1 MLPFLDIL
9 TPIISKVLDF
19 IPDPQKK
26 AEAQLKIQTELDANS
41 QAILA
46 AVTAVDKAQIE
57 VNTEEAK
64 SSNLFVSG
72 WRPAIGWV
80 CGLALTW
87 QYVLQPIVSYI
98 LTVSGKPVNLPVF
111 DFSTMSTIL
120 MALLGMGG
128 MRTWEKTQGV
138 QNNH

>member
-1 MLPFLDIL
+1 MA
-9 TPIISKVLDF
+9 KVLDF

-41 QAILA
+41 QSILA